1 MARRLNKKKPAEAEI
16 KAQSMNQKDFV
27 DPGTAA
33 ILGAIGWFSFKAVAQ
48 AIIGWLGLTVFI
60 KWQNRGK
67 SAEEK
72 PTELSSKESAAAS

>member
-1 MARRLNKKKPAEAEI
+1 MARRLTKKKPVEI
-16 KAQSMNQKDFV
+16 KDQSMNQKDFV
-27 DPGTAA
+27 DPGTAVV
-33 ILGAIGWFSFKAVAQ
+33 LGAIGWFSFKAVAQ